1 MAATV
6 QVLKDNAIRIRGL
19 EQVEA
24 EAQRRTAAER
34 RATLESIANDFEQS
48 VDGIVRAVAASA
60 ANMQGTADIMAR
72 TSDASLR
79 ASTVDAASEEA
90 SGNVEML
97 AAAAEEL
104 SASVREISQQVLQS
118 TEVARQ
124 AVGNAERTNATV
136 QVLASGAEKIGEV
149 VQLIHSI
156 ATQTNLLAL
165 NATIEAAR
173 AGDAGRGFAV
183 VAAEVKA
190 LADQTAKPT
199 EEISAQVETMQ
210 ATTND
215 AVLAINGIT
224 QTIARMSDITLSIS
238 SAVEEQS
245 AATSENCAQHP
256 VRRRGFQRNQS
267 PYRQRQHRSGRHRY
281 SSRRGSH

>member
-1 MAATV
+1 MSAIDNMSSVRSDLIEKVTGRAEF
-6 QVLKDNAIRIRGL
+6 KDNAIRIRGL

-60 ANMQGTADIMAR
+60 ADMQGTADIMTTTA
-72 TSDASLR
+72 SDASLR
-79 ASTVDAASEEA
+79 ASTVDAASEKA
-90 SGNVEML
+90 SGNVEMV

-124 AVGNAERTNATV
+124 AVGDAERTDATV

-165 NATIEAAR
+165 NATIEAA
-173 AGDAGRGFAV
+173 
-183 VAAEVKA
+183 
-190 LADQTAKPT
+190 
-199 EEISAQVETMQ
+199 
-210 ATTND
+210 
-215 AVLAINGIT
+215 
-224 QTIARMSDITLSIS
+224 
-238 SAVEEQS
+238 
-245 AATSENCAQHP
+245 
-256 VRRRGFQRNQS
+256 
-267 PYRQRQHRSGRHRY
+267 
-281 SSRRGSH
+281 